1 MNAQTALFILLFIL
15 NCLAMFLFYV
25 FLRSRFSQKRILSE
39 LRSEVD
45 KLIIDLGREADR
57 DVAILESRIKNLR
70 SLIDEADRRI
80 LVAGKETSRRK
91 EESDILENMAPSQA
105 ERPRVQERSI
115 AQPRPVQTTAKVADS
130 IPAQAPVAAA
140 LAAAIPSADSPKR
153 REPEQASL
161 LQAAFAQESPRPAVS
176 QPISASEPVQIYT
189 RPVIRRSDKQVEPF
203 VPVQERVI
211 DMARKGFSAELI
223 AGTLSMPLGEV
234 ELILDMNNSSL

>member
-1 MNAQTALFILLFIL
+1 MNAKIAVFVLLFIL
-15 NCLAMFLFYV
+15 NCLAMFIFYV

-45 KLIIDLGREADR
+45 KLIVDLGREADR

-70 SLIDEADRRI
+70 ALIDEADRRI

-91 EESDILENMAPSQA
+91 EETDILDTMS
-105 ERPRVQERSI
+105 
-115 AQPRPVQTTAKVADS
+115 RPVQEQPRARERAVS
-130 IPAQAPVAAA
+130 RPAP
-140 LAAAIPSADSPKR
+140 AIPVPPREDYRAASSAVSTPS

-161 LQAAFAQESPRPAVS
+161 LQAAFAPEPAQSERFDRAAPPAAV
-176 QPISASEPVQIYT
+176 SEPVQIYT
-189 RPVIRRSDKQVEPF
+189 RPVIRRSEKQVEPF

-211 DMARKGFSAELI
+211 DMARKGFSSELI

-234 ELILDMNNSSL
+234 ELILDMNSSSL